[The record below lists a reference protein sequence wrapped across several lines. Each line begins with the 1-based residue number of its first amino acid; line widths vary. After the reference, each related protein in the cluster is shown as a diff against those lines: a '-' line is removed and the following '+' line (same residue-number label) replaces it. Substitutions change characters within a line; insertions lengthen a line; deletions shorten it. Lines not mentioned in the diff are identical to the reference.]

1 MKTCV
6 IPNFLPKIALD
17 IIAPPY
23 SFISIDTPAGKSKRV
38 IASTVFEFGS
48 RISIKRL
55 CVHFE
60 LFTRIFV
67 YVYRTKNCE
76 DILSVGNG
84 IGPETIAPFLLR
96 CLRS

>member
-38 IASTVFEFGS
+38 IASTVFELVQEY
-48 RISIKRL
+48 RL
-55 CVHFE
+55 S
-60 LFTRIFV
+60 V
-67 YVYRTKNCE
+67 YVYAFRIVHEN
-76 DILSVGNG
+76 L
-84 IGPETIAPFLLR
+84 
-96 CLRS
+96 CLRVQNEEL